1 MHSSARTRAVVI
13 LFHGGGAVQR
23 AVAFVATGR
32 QRPRHCSPI
41 NIQPASQAAV
51 LPCLHEAQTGLG
63 NGGELGGNHCKN
75 GSNSGSVTSCHAERN
90 GRGGEI
96 RTHDL
101 LYPKQARYQATL
113 RPEPNVRAEG
123 AHSLVQLQ
131 PCFLS
136 SFFRRK
142 MPPESPSLT
151 WTDPRGVEN
160 NFDNKPRLRFLGDA
174 RCQQQ
179 HD

>member
-1 MHSSARTRAVVI
+1 MISFGAGWQTRGWRFCMGRQVGHRFAVGLFFRSHMHSSARTRAVVI
-13 LFHGGGAVQR
+13 LFHVGGAVQG
-23 AVAFVATGR
+23 AVALVATGR

-96 RTHDL
+96 RTWFRAFVEVRGKCVSTACDKDGDRLHRMA
-101 LYPKQARYQATL
+101 PVAT
-113 RPEPNVRAEG
+113 
-123 AHSLVQLQ
+123 SLSDR
-131 PCFLS
+131 S
-136 SFFRRK
+136 SDK
-142 MPPESPSLT
+142 
-151 WTDPRGVEN
+151 
-160 NFDNKPRLRFLGDA
+160 
-174 RCQQQ
+174 
-179 HD
+179 

>member
-1 MHSSARTRAVVI
+1 MISFGAGWQTRGWRFCLGRQVGHRFEVGLFFRSHMHSSARTRAVVI
-13 LFHGGGAVQR
+13 LFHVGGAVQG
-23 AVAFVATGR
+23 AVALVATGR

-113 RPEPNVRAEG
+113 RPEPSVGAEG
-123 AHSLVQLQ
+123 AHSPVQLQ
-131 PCFLS
+131 PCFLPCRNSMRMS
-136 SFFRRK
+136 S
-142 MPPESPSLT
+142 
-151 WTDPRGVEN
+151 W
-160 NFDNKPRLRFLGDA
+160 
-174 RCQQQ
+174 
-179 HD
+179 